1 MDIAT
6 HNSADLACR
15 PYGTD
20 QAQATILAALRYYQ
34 RAGQGEPNNRSD
46 DIHQIATDDGE
57 TVSLDAVAIDRLCE
71 DLNAGALELVRREA
85 PAPNERVSQDEAAER
100 TAYTVIGRYLDAGN
114 VFVTHV
120 QAEDPTEAACDALHR
135 MSGWYQPDDPEH
147 RLDDVTAWELAA
159 DAKIVSII
167 EGYHMDQAVHI

>member
-6 HNSADLACR
+6 NNSADLNPRA
-15 PYGTD
+15 YGLG
-20 QAQATILAALRYYQ
+20 QALNTILAALRYYQ
-34 RAGQGEPNNRSD
+34 RAGQGEPKSRND
-46 DIHQIATDDGE
+46 EIHRIATDDDG

-71 DLNAGALELVRREA
+71 DVNAGALELVRRKA
-85 PAPNERVSQDEAAER
+85 PAPNDGASHDQAAER
-100 TAYTVIGRYLDAGN
+100 TAYTVIGRYLDAGH

-135 MSGWYQPDDPEH
+135 MSGRYQPDDPEH

-167 EGYHMDQAVHI
+167 EGHHADQAVHV